1 MKTFLQLVA
10 QDLHSKIGNDLSRVA
25 IVFPNK
31 RASLFFNEHLASQS
45 DHPIWSPAY
54 VSISEL
60 FQQLSDQK
68 LGDPIRLVCELYKI
82 FREETESEESLDD
95 FYFWGE
101 LLISDFDDVDK
112 NLVDADKLFT
122 NLQDLKNI
130 MDDFDFLD
138 KEQEEAIRQFFQ
150 NFSIEKHT
158 KLKEKFIS
166 LWDKLGDIYRSY
178 RSQLTSLGI
187 AYEGMLYRNVI
198 EALDTN
204 ALRYDKYVFVGFNVL
219 NKVETRFFSLL
230 QEAGKALFYWDYDL
244 FYTRLPQQRHEAG
257 EFILRNLE
265 KFPNELPETVFDCLR
280 HPKKVRFISS
290 PTENAQARYLPEWV
304 RDTLLNKDLQEK
316 PCEEKENAVV
326 LCNESLLLPVLHSI
340 PSEVKNVNITMGFPL
355 AQTPVYS
362 FINAVVELQTTG
374 YHSETGRYS
383 YDTVQAVLKH
393 PYTRQI
399 SLKAEPL
406 ERELTKTNRFYPLPT
421 ELKQDDFLSLLFTPR
436 SGIRAICLYI
446 IELLKEVSTLYRQES
461 EQDDIFNQ
469 LYRESLFKSYT
480 MVNRL
485 LNLIENGEL
494 QIRIDTLK
502 RLLSRILNAANI
514 PFHGEPAIGMQVM
527 GVLETRN
534 LDFRNLIMLSLN
546 EGQLPK
552 SSGES
557 SFIPYNLRKA
567 FGMTTIEHK
576 NAVYAYYFYRLI
588 QRAENVTLVYNTS
601 SDGLN
606 RGEWSR
612 FMLQFLVEWPHD
624 ISREFLE
631 AGQSPQSSRDICI
644 EKTPEILNRLHN
656 TYNFESN
663 PKAFAL
669 SPSALNAYLDCRL
682 RFYYRYVAGLKTP
695 DEVSAEIDSALFGT
709 IFHRSAELAYGD
721 LSANGK
727 EIRKE
732 DLERLLRDDVR
743 LQGYVDRAFKEEFF
757 HVDLNERP
765 EYNGV
770 QLINSK
776 VIGSYLRQLL
786 RNDLQYAPFSMVGM
800 EKKVQ
805 EEVTVN
811 TPESP
816 IKIRIGGTID
826 RMDCKGDTLRIVDY
840 KTGGSPKTP
849 TNIEQLF
856 TPAEGRPNY
865 IFQTFLYAAIMSKQQ
880 SLKVAPALL
889 YIHRAAN
896 ESYSP
901 VIEMG
906 EPRKPKI
913 PVNNFAFFEDEFRE
927 RLQTLLEEIFGN
939 ETPFTQT
946 ENTKV
951 CEYCDFRALC
961 KR

>member
-82 FREETESEESLDD
+82 FREETKSEESLDD

-138 KEQEEAIRQFFQ
+138 KEQEDAIRQFFQ

-166 LWDKLGDIYRSY
+166 LWDKLGDIYRNY
-178 RSQLTSLGI
+178 RSQLASLGI

-588 QRAENVTLVYNTS
+588 QRAENVTLIYNTS

-644 EKTPEILNRLHN
+644 EKTPEILNRLRN

-663 PKAFAL
+663 SKAFAL

-865 IFQTFLYAAIMSKQQ
+865 IFQTFLYAAIMSRQQ

-896 ESYSP
+896 ENYSP